1 MGDIKNGT
9 LPSLLITHYISNLS
23 QALKMSH
30 LTFCTWLS
38 IPTPEIEIV
47 LLKHFPDFFHFPVPY
62 FSPLNQVLSTPH
74 FSLILLCTGRENLE
88 KGSELFKI
96 RSLHCSTIKGHLP
109 HIKSE
114 LSRER
119 MLKTQG
125 TVQNPPSIR
134 HHTVTCTLETVCKA

>member
-23 QALKMSH
+23 QVLKMSH

-47 LLKHFPDFFHFPVPY
+47 LLKHFPDFFFHFSVSY
-62 FSPLNQVLSTPH
+62 FLPLNHVLSTPH
-74 FSLILLCTGRENLE
+74 FSFILLFTGQENVG
-88 KGSELFKI
+88 KGSEFFKI
-96 RSLHCSTIKGHLP
+96 RYRHCPKNKGYLP
-109 HIKSE
+109 HGKCE

-119 MLKTQG
+119 IMKTHRSIA
-125 TVQNPPSIR
+125 QNVP
-134 HHTVTCTLETVCKA
+134 L

>member
-1 MGDIKNGT
+1 MGEIKNGT

-23 QALKMSH
+23 QAGRMSH

-62 FSPLNQVLSTPH
+62 FLPLNQVLSTPL
-74 FSLILLCTGRENLE
+74 FSLILLCTGQENLE

-96 RSLHCSTIKGHLP
+96 RSFHCSKNKGHLP
-109 HIKSE
+109 HAKRE
-114 LSRER
+114 LCRER
-119 MLKTQG
+119 MVKTQRS
-125 TVQNPPSIR
+125 TVQNVLSMR
-134 HHTVTCTLETVCKA
+134 HHTVTCTLETRL